1 MQPLY
6 LTHYAIATSLG
17 SGLDATFLQLS
28 AGRTGLTPQTY
39 PGGLATWT
47 GRIEALE
54 LFATR

>member
-39 PGGLATWT
+39 PGGLCDLDWT
-47 GRIEALE
+47 DRSAR